1 MKSVTFIFLALL
13 AITVLLVLTPL
24 VMILYASFT
33 NIQPGLV
40 GAVTT
45 ENYVRIFQQ
54 GSLISDVEETFLI
67 SIGAVVFSLAIGL
80 PLAWLVAQTDIP
92 HTKFLEG
99 AIFSTIVVPPFY
111 VGISWIF
118 LFANGGLLPTFTKF
132 LFDRSIA
139 LDVFSLTAVILAEG
153 LSGAAVIFLFSLVTL
168 KSIDSSL
175 LEAAIICGAN
185 QSTIARKI
193 VIPLLQPTILLGVIL
208 VFVRTA
214 EDFGTPALLGSGK
227 IFTLATAMY
236 FSLSSQSFT
245 GIPRYGASAA
255 IGIFLLLI
263 IILPLVL
270 GRRIVYRGG
279 RSFYLVSGKGSK
291 IRRKNLRAFR
301 YVAFLVALI
310 YVLFSSVLVFG
321 ATLIRSFYVFVGGPV
336 TLSNYYALIDV
347 PLITRSIVNSI
358 ILAVAGAGLTMLFG
372 LGLSYVS
379 HRTNVR
385 GRSLLDILGA
395 VPTIIPGL
403 VLGLGAL
410 WFWSFTPLL
419 SSLIAVI
426 VTVMI
431 RFLPYSLNTLAA
443 SFDSIDISLDEAG
456 RVIGASLPTTF
467 RKITAP
473 LMRNGFIYGYSIL
486 YGYFMIELATPLFL
500 AGATTEVM
508 PVVAYIYTI
517 DGFYGEA
524 SAIVMLNML
533 MILPVILFLW
543 HQRKSALLATPIS
556 V

>member
-1 MKSVTFIFLALL
+1 M
-13 AITVLLVLTPL
+13 
-24 VMILYASFT
+24 
-33 NIQPGLV
+33 
-40 GAVTT
+40 
-45 ENYVRIFQQ
+45 
-54 GSLISDVEETFLI
+54 
-67 SIGAVVFSLAIGL
+67 
-80 PLAWLVAQTDIP
+80 
-92 HTKFLEG
+92 
-99 AIFSTIVVPPFY
+99 
-111 VGISWIF
+111 
-118 LFANGGLLPTFTKF
+118 
-132 LFDRSIA
+132 
-139 LDVFSLTAVILAEG
+139 
-153 LSGAAVIFLFSLVTL
+153 
-168 KSIDSSL
+168 
-175 LEAAIICGAN
+175 ICGAN

-208 VFVRTA
+208 VFVRTV

-245 GIPRYGASAA
+245 GIPRYGVSAA

-301 YVAFLVALI
+301 YVAFLAALI

-336 TLSNYYALIDV
+336 TLSNYDALIDV

-524 SAIVMLNML
+524 SAIVMVNML

-543 HQRKSALLATPIS
+543 RQRKSALLATPIS